1 VASYRN
7 VIRWAEQIQE
17 RPTVQ
22 RGLRVNRA
30 WGDESR
36 QLAEH
41 HDASELDR

>member
-1 VASYRN
+1 MWLA
-7 VIRWAEQIQE
+7 IAMLFA
-17 RPTVQ
+17 
-22 RGLRVNRA
+22 GLSRFRSVRLSSVDNRV